1 MTETPTPLEV
11 ELKLAVPPAQ
21 VPDFLRLMARRRGVP
36 RKQELHTRYFD
47 TPDFALGR
55 QGFALRV
62 RRAGRRWLQTLKTE
76 GERSGGLSIRHE
88 FETPTRGGMI
98 DWARFPAEA
107 QDAVP
112 EALRSGLG
120 VAFET
125 RFVRTAWEIV
135 TRGGACIEV
144 ALDVGEILADGRTQP
159 VCEIEL
165 ELKSGSAEALFDL
178 ARRWAGQL
186 DLLPFD
192 VSKAER
198 GMRLARHQRSGPIKA
213 APVALSRGMTVE
225 DGFAAICQAC
235 LAQFQANLH
244 GILTLPPADAVVE
257 PGEGASVTPTPGGAS
272 PPPQASSIGVGS
284 TLSPSPASGRGLAGE
299 GANVVPKPTA
309 VPPLPNPP
317 PQAGEGANAMPTPS
331 DDDIEYVH
339 QARVALRRLRA
350 GLRIYRRACTL
361 PEELLGGLR
370 ALAAALGPP
379 RDWDVLCSETL
390 AGIGERYDDPAA
402 WRSWM
407 DTLLE
412 RRAAVRATMREALV
426 AGRPGEWLL
435 AFQQWLMQR
444 GWRAATPPA
453 RLGQMAPQRDAARRT
468 LRKGHRR
475 IVARAREFERLSA
488 LERHV
493 LRIAFKRQ
501 RYAVEFFRDLF
512 GSERQARYLQLAR
525 DIQDSLGRANDA
537 HIAETLLAESGLDGG
552 RPGGF
557 ARGWLAAQ
565 VAAGSGSESA
575 ALLEAFTSERPCW

>member
-1 MTETPTPLEV
+1 MTETSTPLEV
-11 ELKLAVPPAQ
+11 ELKLALPPAQ

-47 TPDFALGR
+47 TADFALGR
-55 QGFALRV
+55 KGFALRV

-76 GERSGGLSIRHE
+76 GERSGGLSIRQE
-88 FETPTRGGMI
+88 FETPTRGGVI
-98 DWARFPAEA
+98 DWASFPAAA

-112 EALRSGLG
+112 ESLRSGLKT
-120 VAFET
+120 VFET

-135 TRGGACIEV
+135 TRAGGRIEV
-144 ALDVGEILADGRTQP
+144 ALDIGEIVADGRSQP

-165 ELKSGSAEALFDL
+165 ELKSGGADALFDL
-178 ARRWAGQL
+178 ARRWARRL

-192 VSKAER
+192 ISKAER
-198 GMRLARHQRSGPIKA
+198 GMRLARGQRGAPVKA
-213 APVALSRGMTVE
+213 APVALRRGMTVE
-225 DGFAAICQAC
+225 DGFAAICEAC

-244 GILTLPPADAVVE
+244 GILRVPPVDAAVE
-257 PGEGASVTPTPGGAS
+257 PGEGADAMPMPEDA
-272 PPPQASSIGVGS
+272 
-284 TLSPSPASGRGLAGE
+284 SPSPQPSPVEGE
-299 GANVVPKPTA
+299 GADVMPTPIDVVPKPTA
-309 VPPLPNPP
+309 SPPLPNPP
-317 PQAGEGANAMPTPS
+317 PQAGEGANVMPKPT
-331 DDDIEYVH
+331 DDDVEFVH

-350 GLRIYRRACTL
+350 GLRIYRKACVL
-361 PEELLGGLR
+361 PEELLEGLR
-370 ALAAALGPP
+370 VLAAALGPA

-390 AGIGERYDDPAA
+390 AGIGERYDEPAA

-412 RRAAVRATMREALV
+412 RRAAVRATMRETLV

-444 GWRAATPPA
+444 GWRAATPQA
-453 RLGQMAPQRDAARRT
+453 RLRQMAPQRDAARRT
-468 LRKGHRR
+468 LRKGHRG

-488 LERHV
+488 AERHA

-565 VAAGSGSESA
+565 VAAGVGSESA